1 MSAAK
6 RRYDDLV
13 VVDAKLEDYEPLLTA
28 LGQDAVRVHLYS
40 SGDDALRAAQNR
52 RASLWVVNVHLP
64 DMSGIGLLKLIR
76 RRLPRSIVFLVGDTY
91 SADDELS
98 ARTAGATAYVCKPPS
113 ITWLDAYQ
121 PRCRGPTRST
131 TVPWASA

>member
-121 PRCRGPTRST
+121 PRCRGPTPDGRT
-131 TVPWASA
+131 RIVRG